1 MAPGL
6 ARPRHAALLLAIVCA
21 CALWLSAAPAQAA
34 KPVGVVAWA
43 GGTVPG
49 APLRGVILQ
58 PNGNGQRLVVT
69 AANRASGN
77 VTVAGSF
84 NPSGGELSAIRS
96 AAKDVFSTA
105 GITTAN
111 RPHAAYASATVQ
123 VGDDTKTALG
133 INTASAQLSKLLI
146 EINKALPAESRLRD
160 PASGFAQ
167 AAAGPDTAACPA
179 GESPTSIAKDVSLKD
194 AANAGIVKLTA
205 KGGFSG
211 DVMAVDG
218 TWKPIA
224 GPVTVRMNIEVTSEP
239 GAPDASAL
247 EQAVEAKLAGA
258 KASNGTP
265 VNFDVVV
272 RQRAPGATPTPCFH
286 QVRML
291 NDKEYRGLA
300 GDGSDPLTTVQTGEW
315 PSGRGAVGDRQIWT
329 HEALHLAGLEDQYQ
343 SVFKVGNKFYPI
355 PDTVDIDDKQALS
368 DWAKSQGL
376 NSKAGAAGTRPKPG
390 HKTDIMGDVFKGTEK
405 LTQLDINNFA
415 AIGSNTLNIK
425 GNPGDILASK
435 DPSLQNL
442 GVGGP
447 LNLTVKK
454 GQPVHVDGLVTYCV
468 DLGRHIP
475 TSGTV
480 YDVLGPAGAQPDPVM
495 QALQRVLEE
504 AARRQPA
511 PLQTTPG
518 AQQAIWRVTDNSAP
532 FADDEANAILAAL
545 GIASDTKFEER
556 HFNDPNTGSP
566 DTAAVSP
573 TGVLPPAAP
582 ISEADAGVLPLPTP
596 KLAAVRVRKQRASRR
611 RTVINA
617 TVVVK
622 NAEDLVK
629 LTLQRR
635 RGRHFKTLK
644 KFQPN
649 ALTPASNLVALPVPR
664 LSPGKYRLVGQGFG
678 GKATGRFAVVRGRG

>member
-6 ARPRHAALLLAIVCA
+6 ARPRYAAAALAIVCA
-21 CALWLSAAPAQAA
+21 GALWLGVQPAQAA
-34 KPVGVVAWA
+34 NQVGVVAWA
-43 GGTVPG
+43 GGTPPG

-69 AANRASGN
+69 AANRASGK
-77 VTVAGSF
+77 VTSAGTF
-84 NPSGGELSAIRS
+84 DPSGAHLAAIRS

-105 GITTAN
+105 GITTAD
-111 RPHAAYASATVQ
+111 RPHAAYATATVQ
-123 VGDDTKTALG
+123 VGDNTKTALG

-146 EINKALPAESRLRD
+146 EINRALPAGSRLRD
-160 PASGFAQ
+160 PGSGIVQ
-167 AAAGPDTAACPA
+167 AAAPPDTAACPP

-239 GAPDASAL
+239 GAPAASAL

-272 RQRAPGATPTPCFH
+272 RQRAPGVSPTPCFH
-286 QVRML
+286 QVRLL

-300 GDGSDPLTTVQTGEW
+300 GDGSDPLTSVQTGEW
-315 PSGRGAVGDRQIWT
+315 PSGRGAAGDRQIWT

-343 SVFKVGNKFYPI
+343 TVFKVGNKLYPV
-355 PDTVDIDDKQALS
+355 PDSVDIDDKKALA

-376 NSKAGAAGTRPKPG
+376 NANAGAAGTRPKPG
-390 HKTDIMGDVFKGTEK
+390 HKLDIMGDVFKGTEK

-435 DPSLQNL
+435 DTSQQNL

-468 DLGRHIP
+468 DLHRHIP
-475 TSGTV
+475 ATGTV
-480 YDVLGPAGAQPDPVM
+480 FDVLGPAGAQSEPVM

-511 PLQTTPG
+511 PLDTTPG
-518 AQQAIWRVTDNSAP
+518 AQQAVWRVTDNSAP
-532 FADDEANAILAAL
+532 SGDEANAILAAA
-545 GIASDTKFEER
+545 GIAPDTVFEQR
-556 HFNDPNTGSP
+556 HYNDPNTGSP
-566 DTAAVSP
+566 DTAAVTP
-573 TGVLPPAAP
+573 TGVLPPAP
-582 ISEADAGVLPLPTP
+582 PLSEAEAGVLPLPTP

-617 TVVVK
+617 TVLVK
-622 NAEDLVK
+622 NAEDLVR

-635 RGRHFKTLK
+635 RGRHWKTLK
-644 KFQPN
+644 KFQPD
-649 ALTPASNLVALPVPR
+649 AMTPASNLVALAVPR
-664 LSPGKYRLVGQGFG
+664 LTPGKYRVLAQGFG
-678 GKATGRFAVVRGRG
+678 GKARGGFAVVRGR